1 MSHDALSSSS
11 EIAQG
16 FITARTPASTNHRC
30 RLPTGAPL
38 CASARDQSR
47 PPHPSIFLLTCSARS
62 LQSHSYRSMLVLS
75 HVPLHYSL
83 TGVTLQG
90 LSTALTQR
98 LRKGCGLYTATRSQE
113 GFGKALIFIPQPH
126 VETSTRCILCVTI
139 MIFLGGKITHTIVT
153 KKFTFILL
161 IRRNKCEPYIYMVWI

>member
-1 MSHDALSSSS
+1 MLSPPPLKSHKDLS
-11 EIAQG
+11 QHG
-16 FITARTPASTNHRC
+16 TPASTNHRC

-47 PPHPSIFLLTCSARS
+47 PPHPSIFLPTCSACS

-139 MIFLGGKITHTIVT
+139 MIFFGGKNNSHHRYQKIYFHPFN
-153 KKFTFILL
+153 KK
-161 IRRNKCEPYIYMVWI
+161 K